1 MITATTD
8 INELIILCKKGN
20 RNAQYEVYN
29 AYYKAMYNIALR
41 IVKDMH
47 WAEDIMQEAFLKA
60 FTKLDSFKGE
70 VTFGAWLK
78 RIVINHSLD
87 SYKKINKEALSPIEQ
102 VLYKV
107 EDDTETYNEG
117 VDFSQA
123 KLGQV
128 KTAINSLKDNY
139 RIILTL
145 LYIEGY
151 DQEEI
156 CEILNINAG
165 NCRTTISRAR
175 ESLLKKLKV

>member
-1 MITATTD
+1 MIAATTD
-8 INELIILCKKGN
+8 IDELIILCKKGN
-20 RNAQYEVYN
+20 SNAQYKIYN

-41 IVKDMH
+41 IVKDGH

-60 FTKLDSFKGE
+60 FTKLDTFKGE

-87 SYKKINKEALSPIEQ
+87 NYKKINKEALVPLED

-107 EDDTETYNEG
+107 EDNIENNDDSI
-117 VDFSQA
+117 DFTQI
-123 KLGQV
+123 KIEQV
-128 KTAINSLKDNY
+128 KKAINSLKESY

-151 DQEEI
+151 DQSEI
-156 CEILNINAG
+156 CEILNITSS
-165 NCRTTISRAR
+165 NCRTTVSRAKN
-175 ESLLKKLKV
+175 SLITKLKA

>member
-1 MITATTD
+1 MITATTN
-8 INELIILCKKGN
+8 INELITLCKKGN
-20 RNAQYEVYN
+20 TNAQYEIYN

-41 IVKDMH
+41 IVKDVH
-47 WAEDIMQEAFLKA
+47 WAEDVMQEAFLKA

-87 SYKKINKEALSPIEQ
+87 SYKKINVEAMSPIEQ
-102 VLYKV
+102 VLHKV
-107 EDDTETYNEG
+107 EDDTETYNEDI
-117 VDFSQA
+117 DFSQV
-123 KLGQV
+123 KLEQV
-128 KTAINSLKDNY
+128 KTAINNLRDNY